1 MKFYQFCV
9 DNNYTGDI
17 AVSKLGI
24 HFKINSSVFSCSQV
38 IPHDMVHLLEDAN
51 SNFLDRVLLNLKR
64 MIDNAEI

>member
-38 IPHDMVHLLEDAN
+38 ISHDMVHLLEDAN
-51 SNFLDRVLLNLKR
+51 SNF
-64 MIDNAEI
+64 